1 MLKLCGHHY
10 LEGFVV
16 DEGLDV
22 GQAVGPSLD
31 TVSNKQL
38 VLHVEEHLAATVD
51 LVAIF
56 RNVEPAGV
64 DHAVVHVESVQA
76 HVFCKVGE
84 HTLLALHGVIHWDD
98 VGLMLFRSANVCGQ
112 KNTHHAVEAVLL
124 VVSE

>member
-1 MLKLCGHHY
+1 MLRFYGHRY
-10 LEGFVV
+10 LEGLLV
-16 DEGLDV
+16 DESLNV
-22 GQAVGPSLD
+22 GQAIGPSLD
-31 TVSNKQL
+31 AVTSKQL

-51 LVAIF
+51 LVAIL

-76 HVFCKVGE
+76 HVFCKVEE

-98 VGLMLFRSANVCGQ
+98 VGVMLFRGVNVCGQ
-112 KNTHHAVEAVLL
+112 NNTHHAVEALLL